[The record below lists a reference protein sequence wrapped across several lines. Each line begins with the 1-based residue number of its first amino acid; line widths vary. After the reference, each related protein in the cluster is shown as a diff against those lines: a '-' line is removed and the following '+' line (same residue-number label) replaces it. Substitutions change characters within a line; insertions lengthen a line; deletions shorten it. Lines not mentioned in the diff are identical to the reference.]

1 MDYIKQIPRVNSS
14 ESTFTRDLNY
24 IYPGFE
30 TNLKFLGVYIYSK
43 FEIILSLSAEWWP
56 PEYVYVVAVCRA
68 AREQL
73 PYSWINRVVVKYK
86 LILHEGYYLVIPVA
100 RGEGSMPLLV
110 IFLGVCL
117 AIYGGI
123 Q

>member
-30 TNLKFLGVYIYSK
+30 TNLKFLGVYIYPK
-43 FEIILSLSAEWWP
+43 FEIILSLLAEWWS

-73 PYSWINRVVVKYK
+73 PYSWIDRVVVKYK
-86 LILHEGYYLVIPVA
+86 LILHEGN
-100 RGEGSMPLLV
+100 
-110 IFLGVCL
+110 
-117 AIYGGI
+117 
-123 Q
+123 